1 MAQHTFQDQEQRTS
15 IQQNRKSTDD
25 TMQPK
30 EIQLTI
36 TEALWDQVL
45 MAFRDI
51 QKETFL
57 HLTNCRKML
66 GFEVKKQYFKVW
78 ISQKWWEGTRGSST
92 QSFIFPLGMSNCS
105 MIPRSSAFGTGFH
118 PHGLSPEVSPA
129 HPSIVKKPR
138 LMGPHSNMREQ
149 RQTKQGTA

>member
-51 QKETFL
+51 QKEL
-57 HLTNCRKML
+57 QEDAR
-66 GFEVKKQYFKVW
+66 
-78 ISQKWWEGTRGSST
+78 IR
-92 QSFIFPLGMSNCS
+92 GMSNCS
-105 MIPRSSAFGTGFH
+105 MIPRSFAFGTAFH

>member
-36 TEALWDQVL
+36 TEALWDQL
-45 MAFRDI
+45 QEDARI
-51 QKETFL
+51 
-57 HLTNCRKML
+57 R
-66 GFEVKKQYFKVW
+66 
-78 ISQKWWEGTRGSST
+78 
-92 QSFIFPLGMSNCS
+92 GMSNCS

-149 RQTKQGTA
+149 RQTKQGSIAE

>member
-36 TEALWDQVL
+36 TEALWDQL
-45 MAFRDI
+45 QEDARI
-51 QKETFL
+51 
-57 HLTNCRKML
+57 R
-66 GFEVKKQYFKVW
+66 
-78 ISQKWWEGTRGSST
+78 
-92 QSFIFPLGMSNCS
+92 GMSNCS
-105 MIPRSSAFGTGFH
+105 MIPRSFAFGTGFH

-129 HPSIVKKPR
+129 HPSIVKKPH

-149 RQTKQGTA
+149 HQTKQGTA

>member
-25 TMQPK
+25 TTQPK

-51 QKETFL
+51 QKEL
-57 HLTNCRKML
+57 QEDAR
-66 GFEVKKQYFKVW
+66 
-78 ISQKWWEGTRGSST
+78 IR
-92 QSFIFPLGMSNCS
+92 GMSNCS
-105 MIPRSSAFGTGFH
+105 MIPRSFAFGTGSIR
-118 PHGLSPEVSPA
+118 PPDSGMTLNLGSTGEQPSRAQA
-129 HPSIVKKPR
+129 HNLRRQFSDQSACYP
-138 LMGPHSNMREQ
+138 GP
-149 RQTKQGTA
+149 